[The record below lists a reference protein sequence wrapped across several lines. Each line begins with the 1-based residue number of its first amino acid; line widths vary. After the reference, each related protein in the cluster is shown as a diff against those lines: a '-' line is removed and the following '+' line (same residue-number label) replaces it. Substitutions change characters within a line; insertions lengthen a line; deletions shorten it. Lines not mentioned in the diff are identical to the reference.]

1 MTVLEFIDKYNKA
14 NSDKVKEQ
22 MLRSHIKRTYCPV
35 LEKKYVLSMFIDGCV
50 IDGYIDMV
58 YSKINYT
65 IALIKLYTD
74 LDIDRDSEDKS
85 MNVEIYDSLVQN
97 CLVEKICEIIGIE
110 EVKELSGINAL
121 LIQDY
126 NEKNISLSSMIRNL
140 MKDVENVAIAL
151 NNKELLGDIVGKQ

>member
-140 MKDVENVAIAL
+140 MKDVENVAIVL
-151 NNKELLGDIVGKQ
+151 KNKELLGDIVGKQ

>member
-74 LDIDRDSEDKS
+74 LDIDRDSNNKS
-85 MNVEIYDSLVQN
+85 MNVEIYDSLTN
-97 CLVEKICEIIGIE
+97 NNLVESICEYIGVNEI
-110 EVKELSGINAL
+110 KELSNINML

-126 NEKNISLSSMIRNL
+126 NDRNNSIVSMIKEFIKNIQ
-140 MKDVENVAIAL
+140 NVTSVI
-151 NNKELLGDIVGKQ
+151 NNIESIGDIVGKQ

>member
-74 LDIDRDSEDKS
+74 LDIDRDSNNKS
-85 MNVEIYDSLVQN
+85 MNVEIYDSLTN
-97 CLVEKICEIIGIE
+97 NNLVESICEYIGVNEI
-110 EVKELSGINAL
+110 KELSNINML

-126 NEKNISLSSMIRNL
+126 NDRNNSIVSMIKEFIKN
-140 MKDVENVAIAL
+140 MQNVTSVI
-151 NNKELLGDIVGKQ
+151 NNIESIGDIVGKQ

>member
-1 MTVLEFIDKYNKA
+1 MTVLEFIDKYTKA
-14 NSDKVKEQ
+14 NSEKAKEQ
-22 MLRSHIKRTYCPV
+22 MLRSHIKRTYCPI

-50 IDGYIDMV
+50 IDGYIDMI

-65 IALIKLYTD
+65 VALIKLYTD
-74 LDIDRDSEDKS
+74 LDIDRNSEDKS

-97 CLVEKICEIIGIE
+97 CLVEKICELIGIE

-126 NEKNISLSSMIRNL
+126 NEKNTSLSSMIRNL

>member
-22 MLRSHIKRTYCPV
+22 MLRSHIKRTYSPV

-50 IDGYIDMV
+50 VDGYIDMV

-74 LDIDRDSEDKS
+74 LDIDRDSNDKP
-85 MNVEIYDSLVQN
+85 MNVEIYDSLISN
-97 CLVEKICEIIGIE
+97 NLVEKICECIGDNEI
-110 EVKELSGINAL
+110 KELSSMNML

-126 NEKNISLSSMIRNL
+126 NERNTSITSIIKEFIESMQKVL
-140 MKDVENVAIAL
+140 FAI
-151 NNKELLGDIVGKQ
+151 NKMELIGDIIGEQ